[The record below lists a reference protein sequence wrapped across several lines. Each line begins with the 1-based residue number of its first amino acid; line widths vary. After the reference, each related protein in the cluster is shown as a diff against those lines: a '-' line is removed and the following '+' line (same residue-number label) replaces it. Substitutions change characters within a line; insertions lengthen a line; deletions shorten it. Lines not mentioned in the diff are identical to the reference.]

1 MSILQWK
8 EFMELG
14 KEVSDE
20 TLQAR
25 MDELVPN
32 RCCTLVYTV
41 SHSIAQIIQ
50 SWLQNTNLSNNIKK
64 NPQAKKPLKVNNN
77 SYFIALLWI

>member
-1 MSILQWK
+1 
-8 EFMELG
+8 MELG

-20 TLQAR
+20 TFQAR

-41 SHSIAQIIQ
+41 SHSITKI
-50 SWLQNTNLSNNIKK
+50 LQGR
-64 NPQAKKPLKVNNN
+64 
-77 SYFIALLWI
+77 